1 MENKESLRL
10 NQALTD
16 LQFSEHDKKVVLAIL
31 EGNGVAY
38 NQEGVIMF
46 SNHNCTL
53 LRKLGWLR
61 KVKKAIKD
69 AGFQMTDI
77 SCDE

>member
-10 NQALTD
+10 NQFLTEQ
-16 LQFSEHDKKVVLAIL
+16 QFNEHDKKVILAIL
-31 EGNGVAY
+31 EGNGVY
-38 NQEGVIMF
+38 NQEDVIIF

-69 AGFQMTDI
+69 AEIQMTYI
-77 SCDE
+77 NRDE